1 MNLDSFEREREP
13 VWDRLESEL
22 GRARGKPERLGVEGS
37 LALGRDYRATVA
49 DLALARRRFAGDP
62 VVERLERLVLAGRQA
77 VYARRREGVTS
88 AWRFF
93 SREYWRLIAQTPWL
107 LGASVAALIGSCVV
121 AAVWAIHDPAG
132 AVGLVPGRFQGAAH
146 VHVRHVTLST
156 ATEAGLASSIF
167 TNNIEVTLLSFA
179 GGLTLGVGTF
189 ALLAY
194 NGVLIGVLAGL
205 TINAGNFG
213 IFLRYVL
220 PHGMLELTCISVVG
234 AAGLRL
240 AWAVVGAGP
249 LPRGVSLRRQARPA
263 VAVALATAPWLVV
276 AGLTEGFVTPHA
288 LPIGAALALGL
299 ALGGTFWTLLALR
312 GFRGRRDGQGR
323 AGQSPAVHGEAGHSR
338 ARSFVVR

>member
-13 VWDRLESEL
+13 VWHRLESEL
-22 GRARGKPERLGVEGS
+22 RRARGKPERLGVEGS

-62 VVERLERLVLAGRQA
+62 VVDRLERLVLAGRQA
-77 VYARRREGVTS
+77 VYARRREGVIS

-107 LGASVAALIGSCVV
+107 LGASVVAMMGSCVV

-146 VHVRHVTLST
+146 VHVRHLGLST

-220 PHGMLELTCISVVG
+220 PHGVLELTCISVVG

-263 VAVALATAPWLVV
+263 VAIALATAPWLVV

-288 LPIGAALALGL
+288 LPLGAALAVGL
-299 ALGGTFWTLLALR
+299 AFGGAFWTLLAVR
-312 GFRGRRDGQGR
+312 GFRGRRG
-323 AGQSPAVHGEAGHSR
+323 GHRR